1 MKNLSPLFA
10 AALATM
16 VVGCSKPPTVSEFL
30 ADPELLKA
38 TMAKC
43 NENPG
48 DFLSVPECTNVKAAD
63 RKQRAINFGKA
74 LNKGQFK

>member
-1 MKNLSPLFA
+1 MTHFKPLIAAMFA
-10 AALATM
+10 VLAA
-16 VVGCSKPPTVSEFL
+16 GCSKPPTVSEFL